1 MKTSCRTTF
10 HYCDTHIWRCRCFFP
25 LYNPHVWQKCFCPPS
40 SLQLRVVLGALLPVL
55 AYQSALPTDCSDVY
69 RAGSGLDGVYTI
81 YPAGPTSPVQVYCDM
96 SKDHMDSSAEKWTV
110 RTRSVSLHG
119 KSLRHEGLGRLWS
132 RQNGCSISAFVSP
145 DQALQQSLH

>member
-1 MKTSCRTTF
+1 M
-10 HYCDTHIWRCRCFFP
+10 
-25 LYNPHVWQKCFCPPS
+25 
-40 SLQLRVVLGALLPVL
+40 L

-119 KSLRHEGLGRLWS
+119 KSLRHEGLGRL
-132 RQNGCSISAFVSP
+132 
-145 DQALQQSLH
+145 